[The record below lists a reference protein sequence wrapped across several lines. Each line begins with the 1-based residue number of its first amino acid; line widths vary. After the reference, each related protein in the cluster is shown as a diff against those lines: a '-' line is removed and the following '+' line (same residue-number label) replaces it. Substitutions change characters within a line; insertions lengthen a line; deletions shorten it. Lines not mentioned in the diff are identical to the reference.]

1 MTQFLPVNVGELSRP
16 ATLLIEKVSNAI
28 GRHFDPR
35 QAIRMAEAEA
45 KAERIRAVAQA
56 ETEIEVAEL
65 RRRAAERF
73 VEEQMR
79 MQSNMESI
87 AAKAIPHLS
96 DDAEP
101 DRIEDDWISNFFDKS
116 RIVSDENMQQLWG
129 KVLAEEGNRPGS
141 FSRKTVNLIADLD
154 KRDAEQF
161 TSLCR
166 VSWTI
171 SGTLIP
177 LVYDEGSSV
186 YRQLGID
193 FHSVSQL
200 EALGLV
206 RFQVVGNFN
215 ATNLPQNVPASY
227 GGRRVSLTLPRRDGN
242 RLDVGKVLLTN
253 SGGEL
258 LRITGA
264 QVADGFFEYVYD
276 RWASQSLV
284 PQREVGLQATFNEL
298 ADNWLAETA
307 MQSNPAIIANHP
319 AYPQIVGLGEQA
331 IPLILAEISEAR
343 NRPHWF
349 QVLHDITGVT
359 RLPEEAWGSVEAV
372 AAAWLEWERGAS
384 PLNAIVEP

>member
-1 MTQFLPVNVGELSRP
+1 MTQFLPVNLGELSRP

-35 QAIRMAEAEA
+35 QAIRMAEADAEA
-45 KAERIRAVAQA
+45 GRIRAVAQA

-65 RRRAAERF
+65 RQRAAERF
-73 VEEQMR
+73 VDEQMK

-101 DRIEDDWISNFFDKS
+101 DKIDDDWIANFFDKS
-116 RIVSDENMQQLWG
+116 RIVSDEQMQELWA
-129 KVLAEEGNRPGS
+129 KLLAGEGSNPHS
-141 FSRKTVNLIADLD
+141 FSRKTVNILADLD
-154 KRDAEQF
+154 KGDAELF
-161 TSLCR
+161 ASLCG
-166 VSWTI
+166 VSWMIGGTI
-171 SGTLIP
+171 TP
-177 LVYDEGSSV
+177 LVYDEGSSI

-215 ATNLPQNVPASY
+215 ATNLPQNVPVSY

-242 RLDVGKVLLTN
+242 KLDVGKVLLTN

-258 LRITGA
+258 LRITGTE
-264 QVADGFFEYVYD
+264 VAEGFYEYVYD

-284 PQREVGLQATFNEL
+284 PPRETALQATFNEL
-298 ADNWLAETA
+298 ASTWLAETA
-307 MQSNPAIIANHP
+307 IHSNPSIIAKHP
-319 AYPQIVGLGEQA
+319 SYPQIVGLGERA
-331 IPLILAEISEAR
+331 IPFILAEISEAR

-349 QVLHDITGVT
+349 QALYDITGVT
-359 RLPEEAWGSVEAV
+359 PAPEDSWGNVEAV
-372 AAAWLEWERGAS
+372 ATAWLEWGKKEGHFR
-384 PLNAIVEP
+384 